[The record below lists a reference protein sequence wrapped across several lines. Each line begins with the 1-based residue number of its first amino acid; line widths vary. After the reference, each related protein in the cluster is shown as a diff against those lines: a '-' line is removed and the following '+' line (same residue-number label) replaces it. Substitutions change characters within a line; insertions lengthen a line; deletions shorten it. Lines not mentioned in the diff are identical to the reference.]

1 MIHYLTRSCTV
12 GTLLV
17 SVFVCGCSEPV
28 DPSFFTG
35 TWTPVHHT
43 GSGDVRIDIASYEV
57 VTQLGRE
64 HAPYRLRIE
73 KIRSIHNG
81 LCLTLRPLPPVADED
96 PGFTLDW
103 EFTRVASDEIQLTD
117 DAGGIGIF
125 RRVRR

>member
-1 MIHYLTRSCTV
+1 MINYLIRSCTV
-12 GTLLV
+12 VILLV

-35 TWTPVHHT
+35 TWTPVYH
-43 GSGDVRIDIASYEV
+43 GGGDVRIDIASYEV
-57 VTQLGRE
+57 VTKLGRE
-64 HAPYRLRIE
+64 PAPYRFRIE

-81 LCLTLRPLPPVADED
+81 LCLTLRPLPVADED
-96 PGFTLDW
+96 TGFTLDW